1 MAVDALRAHRK
12 RQAAERLA
20 VGEAWQDRG
29 LVFASSV
36 GTPLDPSNLRN
47 VFKRVASRAGLD
59 PGFPYLMRHTAVSLL
74 LDAGKSI
81 DVVADML
88 GDDPRTLYRHYR
100 HRVRPVADAGL
111 AMQAVLEGTGP

>member
-1 MAVDALRAHRK
+1 MAVGALRAHRK
-12 RQAAERLA
+12 SQATERLA
-20 VGEAWQDRG
+20 VGEAWEDHG

-36 GTPLDPSNLRN
+36 GTPRDPSNLCN

-81 DVVADML
+81 DLVADML
-88 GDDPRTLYRHYR
+88 GDGPRTLYRHYR
-100 HRVRPVADAGL
+100 HRGRPIADAGL
-111 AMQAVLEGTGP
+111 AMQAVLEGTAT